1 MIGLGSAVFGL
12 SFLAL
17 SLLWRGWIFRT
28 DVPTIRGLLWVYVFA
43 VIAPQLCMQAG
54 WFTAEMGRQ
63 PWIVYNMLKTSDGLS
78 RAVQANQ
85 VVFSIIL
92 FTLIYTLLFITF
104 IYLLNR
110 KIQHGPDDDDGY
122 HTRAVGLADGELFTK
137 KGRASE

>member
-1 MIGLGSAVFGL
+1 
-12 SFLAL
+12 
-17 SLLWRGWIFRT
+17 
-28 DVPTIRGLLWVYVFA
+28 
-43 VIAPQLCMQAG
+43 
-54 WFTAEMGRQ
+54 
-63 PWIVYNMLKTSDGLS
+63 MLKTSDGLS

-110 KIQHGPDDDDGY
+110 KIQHGPEDDDGH
-122 HTRAVGLADGELFTK
+122 HTRAVGLSDGELFTK

>member
-1 MIGLGSAVFGL
+1 
-12 SFLAL
+12 
-17 SLLWRGWIFRT
+17 
-28 DVPTIRGLLWVYVFA
+28 
-43 VIAPQLCMQAG
+43 
-54 WFTAEMGRQ
+54 MGRQ

-110 KIQHGPDDDDGY
+110 KIQHGPDDDDGH